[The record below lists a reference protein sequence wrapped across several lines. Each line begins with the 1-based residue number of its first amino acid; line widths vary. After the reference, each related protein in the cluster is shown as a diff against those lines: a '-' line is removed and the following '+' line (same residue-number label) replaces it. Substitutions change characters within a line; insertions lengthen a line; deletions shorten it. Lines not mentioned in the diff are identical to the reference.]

1 MEKQRSK
8 KARDGAWFKALLSIT
23 RKLRIG
29 KMALLLFFLV
39 VYGTYHLS
47 LLPSTPGGDSGELL
61 AEACLLGTPH
71 PPGYPLFTLLSHL
84 VMKLP
89 IPRLF
94 LSASGDGGG
103 FGLNVDWEPTNGWRV
118 NHMCA
123 CFGAL
128 TAVLLTCCSR
138 DLMKSKSDDTH
149 GVRPAHSVGALLFAF
164 SPLVW
169 EYSLSAE
176 VFALNN
182 LLCSL
187 LMWLTCQVFACGAP
201 HNRLVALITAGA
213 FVCGLTMAN
222 QHASLLTLVVL
233 VPAVLAKSFF
243 YLRSVGKLGSTLLYS
258 SAAFLAAF
266 SAYLYLYLSSTRP
279 KPGSWGS
286 LTSLGGLLRH
296 VLRAEYG
303 TFQLGASGS
312 GAAESSWKRMLLY
325 ASHSSSE
332 CFHVGSVLSVL
343 AVLRTVLFAQPSSR
357 TADPS
362 GPSRSLAAVLAGA
375 WVFYVAVWH
384 STLSNLPLDSPMPF
398 GVHARFWMQ
407 PNLFLAV
414 FTGVGA
420 TLVWDAIVPWV
431 FGAVAGAS
439 PGPFATSE
447 GQAKNAKRKGNS
459 AIQIVSPAL
468 SETKATIAGLST
480 QDQLIWS
487 RRVEW
492 AFVIGILAIV
502 LHLRFAI
509 MDRSTSGWLMHRYA
523 EATLQ
528 SLPPKS
534 LLLSHTDLDWNPM
547 RYLRE
552 CQGVRKDVTHLS
564 FQLMPYPWFKIAQ
577 KPLYPGVVFPDTE
590 FPGVST
596 GRATEGNAKL
606 VRDVVL
612 ANGALSHTLD
622 SMGLSGAGKSKSKS
636 KSGKVPDRALH
647 TPFPGGV
654 YIDFQAVSEV
664 ELGDGHQWRGLALM
678 PYGLVYRVVAV
689 DLPGSVALHNSS
701 LTQLHSLQNSL
712 QTNSAGINFLST
724 GRIFDQFVAGTWEF
738 AALSVVNDA
747 RYHVGMAMLTY
758 SMSQQKAIGGEKD
771 SLGLLAV
778 LVDRLDQSAKLL
790 TETYMFAKQGR
801 GGTLLSSPVYDVCK
815 NTALAWIRHEQ
826 LLRMA
831 VEFKAPLQE
840 ALTTGDAGRY
850 FKGLLM
856 NPRLMDDGDVV
867 SNVGLARV
875 RERAIKHIGEFLRI
889 YPQDRDAAVFGDVLK
904 KIEQAAAE

>member
-1 MEKQRSK
+1 MT
-8 KARDGAWFKALLSIT
+8 LS
-23 RKLRIG
+23 LS
-29 KMALLLFFLV
+29 FLV

-94 LSASGDGGG
+94 LSTSGHGGG
-103 FGLNVDWEPTNGWRV
+103 LGLNVDWEATNGWRV

-138 DLMKSKSDDTH
+138 DMMKSTSEETH

-182 LLCSL
+182 LLCAL
-187 LMWLTCQVFACGAP
+187 LMWLTCQIFACGAAP
-201 HNRLVALITAGA
+201 NRLVALITAGA
-213 FVCGLTMAN
+213 FVCGLALAN

-233 VPAVLAKSFF
+233 VPAVLVKSFS
-243 YLRSVGKLGSTLLYS
+243 YLRSVGKLGPTLLYS
-258 SAAFLAAF
+258 SAAFFAAF
-266 SAYLYLYLSSTRP
+266 STYLYLYLSSTRP

-312 GAAESSWKRMLLY
+312 GTENSWKRMLLY
-325 ASHSSSE
+325 VSHSSSE

-343 AVLRTVLFAQPSSR
+343 SVVRAVLFAHPSTTR

-362 GPSRSLAAVLAGA
+362 SPSRSLAAVLAGA
-375 WVFYVAVWH
+375 WVFYVVVWH

-420 TLVWDAIVPWV
+420 TMVWDAIVPWV
-431 FGAVAGAS
+431 FGAVAGVGARS
-439 PGPFATSE
+439 GPFATSG
-447 GQAKNAKRKGNS
+447 GQVMKNAKGKGTS
-459 AIQIVSPAL
+459 AGTSAVVSPAL
-468 SETKATIAGLST
+468 SETKATTAASST
-480 QDQLIWS
+480 QDRLLWP

-492 AFVIGILAIV
+492 AFVIGVLATV
-502 LHLRFAI
+502 LHTRFAL

-564 FQLMPYPWFKIAQ
+564 FQLMPYPWFKTAQ

-612 ANGALSHTLD
+612 ANGALSHTLE
-622 SMGLSGAGKSKSKS
+622 SMGLSGGKSKN
-636 KSGKVPDRALH
+636 KSGKVPPH

-664 ELGDGHQWRGLALM
+664 ELGDGHLWRGLALM

-701 LTQLHSLQNSL
+701 LTQLRSLQTSL
-712 QTNSAGINFLST
+712 QTNSAGINFLSA
-724 GRIFDQFVAGTWEF
+724 GRIFEQFVAGTWEF

-758 SMSQQKAIGGEKD
+758 SMNQQKAIGREKD

-778 LVDRLDQSAKLL
+778 LVDRLDQSATLL
-790 TETYMFAKQGR
+790 AETYKFAKQGR

-815 NTALAWIRHEQ
+815 NTALAWMRHEQ

-831 VEFKAPLQE
+831 VEFKEPLQE
-840 ALTTGDAGRY
+840 ALASGDAGRY
-850 FKGLLM
+850 FKRLLI
-856 NPRLMDDGDVV
+856 NPRLMDDGNVV
-867 SNVGLARV
+867 SIVGLARV
-875 RERAIKHIGEFLRI
+875 RERAVKHIGEFLRT